1 MKKRMMNEGFLDIG
15 TVSWSLLL
23 SVYFLSLHKGAAP
36 AFNIEHSEKYCMNYE
51 SCMEMLQVL
60 AHEFGDMIPLETNQ
74 DIMISQSA
82 GALTQMR
89 ENSLIQCLPQAN
101 QNNPLLWQFT
111 LTQKGS

>member
-1 MKKRMMNEGFLDIG
+1 MMNEGFLDIG

-36 AFNIEHSEKYCMNYE
+36 AFNIENSEKYCMNYE

-82 GALTQMR
+82 GALT
-89 ENSLIQCLPQAN
+89 
-101 QNNPLLWQFT
+101 
-111 LTQKGS
+111 